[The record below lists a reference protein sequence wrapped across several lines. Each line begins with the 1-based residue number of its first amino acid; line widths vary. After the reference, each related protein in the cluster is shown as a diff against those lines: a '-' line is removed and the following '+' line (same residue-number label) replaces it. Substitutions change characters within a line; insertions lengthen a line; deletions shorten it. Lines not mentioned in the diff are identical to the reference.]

1 MRSIGRL
8 GAHVVPGVL
17 VGWGLSAAIVL
28 ALLPLRDHLSPA
40 TPALALTTAVGASA
54 LVGGARA
61 ATVVAISAALL
72 LDLVFLP
79 PYGRVSVLTIEDTV
93 ALVTFLLVA
102 VTVGGLVSKQ
112 ADRRREAEQR
122 EAELRM
128 LNTQLQE
135 MHEERDVLSERA
147 GRADDLA
154 RIDDQRSALLRS
166 VSHDLRTPLSAIRA
180 VATDLRDGVEYN
192 DATRTELLSMVCD
205 EVDRLD
211 RLVDNL
217 LSLSR
222 IEAGAF
228 HPDRQAVDLE
238 ELVGDRLRRLAP
250 IFADLHLRTRLPADL
265 PLVDADYAQVERV
278 LTNLLANA
286 ARHAPA
292 GTDVWVIAR
301 VDGSMVRVE
310 VSDRGA
316 GVPDAERYRIF
327 EPFQRGEGSR
337 SSGIGLAICKAIV
350 TAHGGE
356 IAVEWTFGGGATFT
370 FTLPIHAG
378 TVPA

>member
-1 MRSIGRL
+1 MRSIDRL
-8 GAHVVPGVL
+8 GAHVAPGIL
-17 VGWGLSAAIVL
+17 VGLGLAGAITLV
-28 ALLPLRDHLSPA
+28 LLPLRDHISPA
-40 TPALALTTAVGASA
+40 TPALAFTVAVGASA

-61 ATVVAISAALL
+61 AVVVAVSAALL
-72 LDLVFLP
+72 LDLVFLR
-79 PYGRVSVLTIEDTV
+79 PYGVVSVLTLEDTV
-93 ALVTFLLVA
+93 ALATFLLVA
-102 VTVGGLVSKQ
+102 FTVGALVSRE
-112 ADRRREAEQR
+112 ADRRRDAEQR
-122 EAELRM
+122 EIDVLA
-128 LNTQLQE
+128 LNEQLQQ
-135 MHEERDVLSERA
+135 MHDERVLLSERA

-154 RIDDQRSALLRS
+154 RVDDQRSALLRS

-180 VATDLRDGVEYN
+180 VATDLRDGVVYDES
-192 DATRTELLSMVCD
+192 TRTELLSMVCD

-250 IFADLHLRTRLPADL
+250 IFVDLHLRTRLPPDL

-286 ARHAPA
+286 ARHAPP
-292 GTDVWVIAR
+292 GTDVWIVTR

-310 VSDRGA
+310 VSDRGE
-316 GVPDAERYRIF
+316 GVPEAEQDRIF
-327 EPFQRGEGSR
+327 EPFQRGDGSR

-356 IAVEWTFGGGATFT
+356 ISVERTFGGGATFT
-370 FTLPIHAG
+370 FTLPVHEG